1 MEPYTVRKHYLIL
14 TPLTELSNVV
24 AYFCQQFF
32 QEYASW
38 TCWQTHTFEP
48 PPSSPRMSFCWWPP
62 RGDQCF
68 GNQSFASLNTRPRE
82 RVPNERQRWDL
93 AA

>member
-1 MEPYTVRKHYLIL
+1 VRKYYLIR

-24 AYFCQQFF
+24 AYSCQQFF

-48 PPSSPRMSFCWWPP
+48 TPSSPRMSYCWWPP
-62 RGDQCF
+62 GGDQCF
-68 GNQSFASLNTRPRE
+68 GNQSFASLVEARAKGF
-82 RVPNERQRWDL
+82 PNGR
-93 AA
+93 